1 MKDNFFNLL
10 KNFGLYDK
18 TIDFPI
24 EKINLLYSMPVKVYR
39 TDDSSKSVLFKEYSE
54 ELHEK
59 IFKNDLKSP
68 AIIDLGNSK
77 RIDFV
82 FDLLSKRGICDFEIK
97 CINKNLKEVKICITD
112 EENKVFT
119 SEENVIFSEKSSDG
133 FAEISFVPEKLTV
146 FARYIHISLVCK
158 DNCLNIVNMA
168 ASGLNSQVNNYQNLI
183 KDKSSFSYVCLE
195 NKSTFERKN
204 IDSEI
209 NKFISNW
216 VIKENMYFIKN
227 AFKDDPSVYNV
238 FAGKDGEE
246 SVNIVV
252 DLNEVCSINKISAIF
267 GCDNEYFPKKLSL
280 YVSDKETDLFGKNVK
295 PLKTFEGEFEDGNF
309 EFKFLPRTA
318 LFVRFEIEKGA
329 HPYYGD
335 KILGVISQLKV
346 FGIKAAGGQFADNS
360 VDLSFKF
367 DVKNLKCK
375 DHFGLGTNAW
385 NLPLKSKM
393 SKDSPAFMTD
403 AHLAVEFDRLNR
415 LKPAFVRIPVF
426 IDYFIDDSDNA
437 KGENNYKSGKFNFDS
452 EQMKWLYKY
461 FSAAKNAG
469 SEIYLNFCGT
479 KDRDIYNWFAVKN
492 ASKDIS
498 IAAPKDII
506 LYSDAVIAFLTECLK
521 RGYDNIKTV
530 AFYKNINRE
539 GFACFGNKIKK
550 YSDLINIIKKKIDKS
565 DIKNSVKIIS
575 ASLAGN
581 AFEKNN
587 FNEFCS
593 GVAENTDGKID
604 LLSTEQYPSKH
615 LLRYLNHFVYRETG
629 DKYDN
634 LIVNEFSEGYE
645 NIDGKLVRTNRYW
658 HSQAG
663 QFIEQTKNGFKG
675 SADGLM
681 SGAVK
686 EDGKLVNNIE
696 DVLFKIPSDTLD
708 GISPR
713 FKEIGLIM
721 NYVKMHSGSM
731 ASYSSDS
738 NIESRFGDETDARA
752 CGFVSPDGEV
762 TILIESEYDLKDRT
776 VYISLNDYK
785 TRVFNKAQ
793 FAYMP
798 DFPTLP
804 AEEGKIPK
812 VTEKI
817 LAQNGRL
824 KITIPSNHTLTVLT
838 TLPETKQLNL
848 EKCGFAVKPG
858 EKAELKVAEIL
869 GTDEREVEWSIEAGE
884 GNVDQ
889 NGVFTALKDSIP
901 NSFCAVKAAL
911 KSDPSVYNIALINI
925 RN

>member
-1 MKDNFFNLL
+1 MKDNLFNLL
-10 KNFGLYDK
+10 DK
-18 TIDFPI
+18 LGIYNKSIDNPI
-24 EKINLLYSMPVKVYR
+24 KKVNLLYSVPVKVY
-39 TDDSSKSVLFKEYSE
+39 KSDEKHRVLIENYNAE
-54 ELHEK
+54 THEK
-59 IFKNDLKSP
+59 IFKNDYSDP
-68 AIIDLGNSK
+68 AIIDLGNGK
-77 RIDFV
+77 KLDFV
-82 FDLLSKRGICDFEIK
+82 FDLLAVRGIGSF
-97 CINKNLKEVKICITD
+97 EVKCLNKD
-112 EENKVFT
+112 LEEISVFT
-119 SEENVIFSEKSSDG
+119 SNEEKDIFTPNETLLKTEKSSG
-133 FAEISFVPEKLTV
+133 ELSGISLVPEDLSV
-146 FARYIHISLVCK
+146 FARYVHISLVCK
-158 DNCLNIVNMA
+158 DNILNVINIVA
-168 ASGLNSQVNNYQNLI
+168 EGLNSQVNSYRNII
-183 KDKSSFSYVCLE
+183 KKKSNFAYVCLE
-195 NKSTFERKN
+195 NKKTFEKSL
-204 IDSEI
+204 IDPEI
-209 NKFISNW
+209 NKFLQQFIL
-216 VIKENMYFIKN
+216 KENAYFFKK
-227 AFKDDPSVYNV
+227 AFNDNLGDIYNV

-252 DLNEVCSINKISAIF
+252 DLNEPCSINKISAIF
-267 GCDNEYFPKKLSL
+267 GCDSEYLPKKLNF
-280 YVSDKETDLFGKNVK
+280 YVSDNETDLFGKNVK
-295 PLKTFEGEFEDGNF
+295 PIKTFEGEFEDGNF
-309 EFKFLPRTA
+309 EFSFLPRTT

-335 KILGVISQLKV
+335 KILGVISQLKI
-346 FGIKAAGGQFADNS
+346 FGIKAAGSQFAENS

-479 KDRDIYNWFAVKN
+479 KSLDIYNWFAVKN
-492 ASKDIS
+492 ASKDIT
-498 IAAPKDII
+498 IAAPKDIG
-506 LYSDAVIAFLTECLK
+506 LYSNAVITFLTECLK
-521 RGYDNIKTV
+521 RGYNNIKTV
-530 AFYKNINRE
+530 AFYKNVNAE
-539 GFACFGNKIKK
+539 GFACFGNKRK
-550 YSDLINIIKKKIDKS
+550 YYLEMIDLISENLRKLDKNIKA
-565 DIKNSVKIIS
+565 VTL
-575 ASLAGN
+575 SLRGN
-581 AFEKNN
+581 AFEQGN
-587 FNEFCS
+587 FNDYIGDKE
-593 GVAENTDGKID
+593 EE
-604 LLSTEQYPSKH
+604 LLSTEFYPSH
-615 LLRYLNHFVYRETG
+615 HMLRYLNRFPYKETG
-629 DKYDN
+629 KKYKN
-634 LIVNEFSEGYE
+634 MLVNEFAEGSENEG
-645 NIDGKLVRTNRYW
+645 GKLKRSNKYW
-658 HSQAG
+658 YSQAG

-675 SADGLM
+675 SADSFM

-696 DVLFKIPSDTLD
+696 DVLFKIPSDALD
-708 GISPR
+708 GISPC
-713 FKEIGLIM
+713 FKEMGLIM

-738 NIESRFGDETDARA
+738 NIEVRFGDETDARA

-762 TILIESEYDLKDRT
+762 TILIESEYDLNDRT

-793 FAYMP
+793 FAYISN
-798 DFPTLP
+798 FPTLS
-804 AEEGKIPK
+804 AEECKIPA
-812 VTEKI
+812 VSEKI

-869 GTDEREVEWSIEAGE
+869 GTDEREVVWSIEAGE
-884 GNVDQ
+884 GEVDQ

-911 KSDPSVYNIALINI
+911 KSDPDVYNIALINI

>member
-1 MKDNFFNLL
+1 MKDNLFNLL
-10 KNFGLYDK
+10 DKFGIYNK
-18 TIDFPI
+18 SIDNPI
-24 EKINLLYSMPVKVYR
+24 KKVNLLYSVPVKVY
-39 TDDSSKSVLFKEYSE
+39 KSVNNKRALIENYNAE
-54 ELHEK
+54 THEK
-59 IFKNDLKSP
+59 IFKNDPNDP
-68 AIIDLGNSK
+68 AVIDLGNEK
-77 RIDFV
+77 KLDFV
-82 FDLLSKRGICDFEIK
+82 FDLLAVRGICSFKVKCLNTDLEEIS
-97 CINKNLKEVKICITD
+97 I
-112 EENKVFT
+112 FT
-119 SEENVIFSEKSSDG
+119 SNEEKDIFTPNETLLKTERSSDELSG
-133 FAEISFVPEKLTV
+133 ISLVPEDLSV
-146 FARYIHISLVCK
+146 FARYVHISLVCK
-158 DNCLNIVNMA
+158 GNILNVINIVA
-168 ASGLNSQVNNYQNLI
+168 EGLNSQINTYRNIIKNKNNYA
-183 KDKSSFSYVCLE
+183 YVCIE
-195 NKSTFERKN
+195 NKENFKREN
-204 IDSEI
+204 IDPDI
-209 NKFISNW
+209 NKYYQSW
-216 VIKENMYFIKN
+216 LIKENAYFFKK
-227 AFKDDPSVYNV
+227 AFNDRQGDVYNV
-238 FAGKDGEE
+238 YAGKNGEE

-252 DLNEVCSINKISAIF
+252 DLNEPCSVNKISAIF
-267 GCDNEYFPKKLSL
+267 GCDKEYLPEKINFYISDNESG
-280 YVSDKETDLFGKNVK
+280 LFGKNVK
-295 PLKTFEGEFEDGNF
+295 PLKTFNGKFENGNF
-309 EFKFLPRTA
+309 EFSFLPRTA
-318 LFVRFEIEKGA
+318 LFVRFEIEKDS

-335 KILGVISQLKV
+335 KILGVISQLKI
-346 FGIKAAGGQFADNS
+346 FGIKAAGSQFADNS

-367 DVKNLKCK
+367 DIKNLKCE

-437 KGENNYKSGKFNFDS
+437 NGEKNYKSGKFNFDT

-469 SEIYLNFCGT
+469 SKIYLNFCGT
-479 KDRDIYNWFAVKN
+479 IDRDIYNWFAVKN
-492 ASKDIS
+492 ASKEMS

-521 RGYDNIKTV
+521 RGYDNIETV
-530 AFYKNINRE
+530 AFYKNVNAE
-539 GFACFGNKIKK
+539 GFACFGNKRK
-550 YSDLINIIKKKIDKS
+550 YYSKMIDLISEKLRKLDKNIKA
-565 DIKNSVKIIS
+565 VTL
-575 ASLAGN
+575 SLRGN
-581 AFEKNN
+581 AFDQGN
-587 FNEFCS
+587 FNDYIGEKK
-593 GVAENTDGKID
+593 EE
-604 LLSTEQYPSKH
+604 LLSTEFYSSH
-615 LLRYLNHFVYRETG
+615 HMIRYLNHFLYRETG
-629 DKYDN
+629 KKYKN
-634 LIVNEFSEGYE
+634 MLVNEFAEGSETEGGRLKRS
-645 NIDGKLVRTNRYW
+645 NKYW

-798 DFPTLP
+798 NFPTLP
-804 AEEGKIPK
+804 AEEGKIPA